1 MRIFS
6 KWLVVLAG
14 LGFLGYG
21 IAFLIAPEAT
31 LAGAGLQLTGIGGN
45 VELRAFYGGLELGIG
60 LWLIFA
66 GVNNKSPNDKLL
78 RSALW
83 LTLASNGGIGC
94 SRLLGL
100 ALGGAWIPFFGYALP
115 WELGFA
121 ALAAGALLFSRGRY

>member
-1 MRIFS
+1 MRTFS
-6 KWLVVLAG
+6 KWLVALAG

-21 IAFLIAPEAT
+21 IAFLITPEAV
-31 LAGAGLQLTGIGGN
+31 LAGAGLQLNGTGAV
-45 VELRAFYGGLELGIG
+45 VELRAFYGGLELGLG

-66 GVNNKSPNDKLL
+66 SLNNRTPNEELL
-78 RSALW
+78 RPALW
-83 LTLASNGGIGC
+83 LTFASNGGIGC

-121 ALAAGALLFSRGRY
+121 TLAAIALWCSRPR

>member
-1 MRIFS
+1 MHTFS

-21 IAFLIAPEAT
+21 IAFLIAPAAT
-31 LAGAGLQLTGIGGN
+31 LMGAGLQLTGPGAV
-45 VELRAFYGGLELGIG
+45 VELRAFYGGLELGLG
-60 LWLIFA
+60 LWLLIA
-66 GVNNKSPNDKLL
+66 GFRDRLP
-78 RSALW
+78 RPGLW

-100 ALGGAWIPFFGYALP
+100 ALGGTWIPFFGYALP

-121 ALAAGALLFSRGRY
+121 ALAACALWFSRAR

>member
-21 IAFLIAPEAT
+21 VAFLIAPEAT

-45 VELRAFYGGLELGIG
+45 VELRAFYGGLELGLG

-66 GVNNKSPNDKLL
+66 GLNDKLL

-100 ALGGAWIPFFGYALP
+100 ALGGAWNPFFGYALP

-121 ALAAGALLFSRGRY
+121 ALAAGALLFSRGR

>member
-31 LAGAGLQLTGIGGN
+31 LAGAGLQLTGTGAV
-45 VELRAFYGGLELGIG
+45 VELRAFYGGLELGLG

-66 GVNNKSPNDKLL
+66 GLNDKLL
-78 RSALW
+78 RPALW

-121 ALAAGALLFSRGRY
+121 ALAAGALLFSRPR

>member
-6 KWLVVLAG
+6 KCLVVLAG

-21 IAFLIAPEAT
+21 VAFLIAPEAT
-31 LAGAGLQLTGIGGN
+31 LAGAGMQLTGSGSG
-45 VELRAFYGGLELGIG
+45 VELRAFYGGLELGLG

-66 GVNNKSPNDKLL
+66 GLNDKLL
-78 RSALW
+78 RPGLW
-83 LTLASNGGIGC
+83 LTMASNGGIGC

-100 ALGGAWIPFFGYALP
+100 ALGGAWTPFFGYALP

-121 ALAAGALLFSRGRY
+121 ALGAGALLFSRPRY

>member
-1 MRIFS
+1 MHTFS
-6 KWLVVLAG
+6 KYLVVLAG

-31 LAGAGLQLTGIGGN
+31 LAGAGLQLTGTGAV
-45 VELRAFYGGLELGIG
+45 VELRAFYGGLELGLG

-66 GVNNKSPNDKLL
+66 GLNDTLV
-78 RSALW
+78 RPALW

-121 ALAAGALLFSRGRY
+121 ALAAGALLFSRPR